1 VRPAAGLVLLALL
14 LTGCESNQ
22 EKSAQLAKSAHHQRH
37 VESGLS
43 ITHESAYVQV
53 VKTALLQGSEGA
65 AAVVSMRNISAR
77 TLRDLPVAITV
88 RDAGSKTLFQNNS
101 PGLEAALTSL
111 ASLPAHSEAT
121 WVDDQVPSVSGAA
134 SVDALVGEARLPA
147 SALPQIEVVGVH
159 ASEES
164 ATGGAGM
171 AGTIRNR
178 SNVTQQNLV
187 VYGLGRRGGRIVAA
201 GRAVLPEVAAGASV
215 PFQAFLVGAPQGA
228 KLEASAPP
236 TTVG

>member
-1 VRPAAGLVLLALL
+1 MRPAAGLVLLALL

-37 VESGLS
+37 VEAGVSV
-43 ITHESAYVQV
+43 TRPSAYVEV

-77 TLRDLPVAITV
+77 TLRDVPIAITV
-88 RDAGSKTLFQNNS
+88 RDASSKTLYQNNS

-121 WVDDQVPSVSGAA
+121 WVDDQVPPVSATA
-134 SVDALVGEARLPA
+134 SVTARVGEARLPA

-164 ATGGAGM
+164 ATGGAGI

-187 VYGLGRRGGRIVAA
+187 VYGLGRRGRQIVAA

-228 KLEASAPP
+228 RLEASAPP